1 MPTLITACCAS
12 ALSPATWLQQTR
24 SLFGQSPANTCREVV
39 PTSGPLLFSNF
50 VEEFF
55 LSGGPSSSEVRV
67 VVVHDI
73 KEVEGERQQEVQED
87 KRFEE
92 IGCEVDGEVEESH
105 STCA

>member
-1 MPTLITACCAS
+1 MK
-12 ALSPATWLQQTR
+12 W
-24 SLFGQSPANTCREVV
+24 SLGSKP
-39 PTSGPLLFSNF
+39 

-55 LSGGPSSSEVRV
+55 LSGGPSSVRV